1 SGYLIASKPPP
12 PSSEQQPQRLAFP
25 PQLAT
30 ENGGSHRL
38 RRHFWPRRATG
49 SSWNGRQEV
58 EAHSP
63 PPAYHSPAAA
73 PSSSATEV
81 FPSTASTGSSSSST
95 PTSRNSHRAKRNLP
109 NLPLG
114 MSFQEVQIISQ
125 RRHKAQRWMALNSQ
139 GLLTLQPDDSND
151 TQFLLAKN
159 DDDFTTAIYSPKHKK
174 FICFSNATGDVIA
187 QDCFERSMCGFNHS
201 AINNVRHVFF
211 SVCQGKECVPGR
223 TEKLILGFKK
233 NGLAHNMK
241 KYKADKKRKTVD
253 GIEHLGSF
261 QFLVVD
267 RSPEDE
273 SELHRKYSD
282 LLQTK
287 SCANICHDPDLE
299 CILKRG
305 HAADHK
311 SLASSNCTK
320 EKRASNARTED
331 LALVSADLSNTTTMP
346 TPGTTMPSALLH
358 QRPYHRRTDAPCV
371 RWTKVANRSRKVR
384 HHRKKSRSLC

>member
-1 SGYLIASKPPP
+1 MHYNFNHGNWLALTSTGVRQAKSTMFQRMSTPTPSTTTTTTTTSAKIRTTTTSQSSAPHRPQGERISLQHVIYEQVDRRRTVSASDGGGSGGGVGHAADKLPITQEKHLLDGKSRSGYLIASKPPP

-38 RRHFWPRRATG
+38 RWHFWPRRATG

-151 TQFLLAKN
+151 
-159 DDDFTTAIYSPKHKK
+159 SK
-174 FICFSNATGDVIA
+174 FN
-187 QDCFERSMCGFNHS
+187 
-201 AINNVRHVFF
+201 
-211 SVCQGKECVPGR
+211 
-223 TEKLILGFKK
+223 
-233 NGLAHNMK
+233 
-241 KYKADKKRKTVD
+241 
-253 GIEHLGSF
+253 
-261 QFLVVD
+261 
-267 RSPEDE
+267 
-273 SELHRKYSD
+273 
-282 LLQTK
+282 
-287 SCANICHDPDLE
+287 
-299 CILKRG
+299 
-305 HAADHK
+305 
-311 SLASSNCTK
+311 
-320 EKRASNARTED
+320 
-331 LALVSADLSNTTTMP
+331 
-346 TPGTTMPSALLH
+346 
-358 QRPYHRRTDAPCV
+358 
-371 RWTKVANRSRKVR
+371 W
-384 HHRKKSRSLC
+384 